1 MKPNSFLNKKRKI
14 SMIQVGTQILVT
26 DNSGGRKIKCIKIS
40 GKIRTASIGDQVIT
54 SIKNTIAKQKSKIS
68 KGKIYKAL
76 VIETAKGIMR
86 KDGSSLRFFQNSA
99 ILLSPQGSPLG
110 SRIVGVLTYELR
122 SRNYSKVLS
131 LSSVVL

>member
-1 MKPNSFLNKKRKI
+1 
-14 SMIQVGTQILVT
+14 
-26 DNSGGRKIKCIKIS
+26 
-40 GKIRTASIGDQVIT
+40 
-54 SIKNTIAKQKSKIS
+54 
-68 KGKIYKAL
+68 
-76 VIETAKGIMR
+76 MR